1 MLLRNFL
8 IGCIVGL
15 VLFAVGKLINFL
27 IEKYLKVP
35 SEDSLIGL
43 GGRKGVIKELAI
55 LSIAY
60 GILFA
65 IYLQFSSFIGV
76 VIFFSILLSYGFI
89 IKPYLYAMRAKNRDL
104 ETENRLLR
112 ELGIHAKVFVHEKNF
127 TNALTF
133 GALPFSSIIIISK
146 DLYQNLDSN
155 DLFAI
160 VLHEL
165 GHVKKNHML
174 YLYIYNIV
182 MAVTYSNVVT
192 YILRYN
198 DVFPTL
204 QFLLIL
210 MASGGA
216 LGLLWYFLIAPGM
229 RFFEYRADAFAARIL
244 GSEQYC
250 KMLNNLETVT
260 KGAVSSY
267 DFYHPSLK
275 NRLRNA
281 AKSGAIGM

>member
-1 MLLRNFL
+1 M
-8 IGCIVGL
+8 
-15 VLFAVGKLINFL
+15 LFASGKLINFL

-43 GGRKGVIKELAI
+43 GGRKGVLKELAL
-55 LSIAY
+55 LSVAY
-60 GILFA
+60 GTLFA
-65 IYLQFSSFIGV
+65 IYLQFGSFIGV

-146 DLYQNLDSN
+146 DLHENLDR
-155 DLFAI
+155 DDFYAI

-182 MAVTYSNVVT
+182 MAVAYSKVIT
-192 YILRYN
+192 YILRYD

-216 LGLLWYFLIAPGM
+216 LGLLWYFLIMPGM
-229 RFFEYRADAFAARIL
+229 RFFEYRADTIAARIV
-244 GSEQYC
+244 GSDQYC
-250 KMLNNLETVT
+250 KMLNNLETIT
-260 KGAVSSY
+260 KGALSSF

-281 AKSGAIGM
+281 AMSGGKRM